1 MEIEGPLPRDWGRPF
16 GVSGETARGLAL
28 AALTLAGR
36 RDPSRPPSLSLP
48 RQQGRDGRLASLV
61 TVGRCDDAS
70 PCAEFSPPSRSGG
83 GAGGGGQPGGQSTCF
98 SSRCFSWR
106 LVMVSPCLPP
116 ARGVRSAP
124 RRTGGTRADGE

>member
-28 AALTLAGR
+28 AALPLAGR

-61 TVGRCDDAS
+61 TVGRIDDAS
-70 PCAEFSPPSRSGG
+70 PRAECSPTPPRAA
-83 GAGGGGQPGGQSTCF
+83 GAEGGGGHMAGRVHPVGADVPS
-98 SSRCFSWR
+98 
-106 LVMVSPCLPP
+106 
-116 ARGVRSAP
+116 RGVAASEASPGPSP
-124 RRTGGTRADGE
+124 RQFWGRD